1 MTENITSRITDGIK
15 ISVETFYQEQY
26 SNPIENKYIFAY
38 RITIENIGA
47 YTSQLMRRH
56 WYIHD
61 SNGIVREVEGDGVIG
76 QQPIL
81 APNETHQYVS
91 WCHLFSDVG
100 KMRGHYLF
108 VRQNGESFRVDIPE
122 FSMCA
127 PFKLN

>member
-1 MTENITSRITDGIK
+1 MTANITTRITDGFK
-15 ISVETFYQEQY
+15 ISVETFYQEEY
-26 SNPIENKYIFAY
+26 SRPIENKYIFAY

-47 YTSQLMRRH
+47 YTAQLMRRH

-61 SNGIVREVEGDGVIG
+61 SNGIMREVEGDGVIG

-81 APNETHQYVS
+81 AAHEQHQYVS

-100 KMRGHYLF
+100 KMSGYYVF
-108 VRQNGESFRVDIPE
+108 VRQDGETFKVAIPE